1 MDKDKYNLGVNISKN
16 FEKRNDE
23 DTQLLYKIIQEAAE
37 LVQQGTDKQ
46 KDVAMGFVVS
56 VYEPYIKKLSSK
68 IYQKIKKYVEYDDV
82 LQETY
87 TIFIQLIYR
96 YKKEMA
102 SFSYYIT
109 FVLPQHMYVWSTKVK
124 KSYQAP
130 IDTSILEEKMTN
142 PFLKDEEEVFDYLVS
157 RILEN
162 DYVAFIEHR
171 AKKKSRS
178 PTVERVCY
186 DYFLGSKSCST
197 IANDLGIS
205 YHAVYEIIGKI
216 KKELKNFLNESIF
229 TDIELTS
236 TGLFKL

>member
-1 MDKDKYNLGVNISKN
+1 MDQQKYNLGVEISKN
-16 FEKRNDE
+16 FEHRNEE
-23 DTQLLYKIIQEAAE
+23 DTQLLYQIIQEAAE
-37 LVQQGTDKQ
+37 LIQTGTDKQ

-68 IYQKIKKYVEYDDV
+68 IYQKVKKYIEYDDV

-96 YKKEMA
+96 YKKEIA
-102 SFSYYIT
+102 SFSYYVT

-130 IDTSILEEKMTN
+130 IDTSLLEEKITN
-142 PFLKDEEEVFDYLVS
+142 PFLKDEDAVFNYLVS

-162 DYVAFIEHR
+162 DYVTFIEDR

-178 PTVERVCY
+178 STVQHVCY

-197 IANDLGIS
+197 IASELNIS

-216 KKELKNFLNESIF
+216 KKELKVFLHESVY

-236 TGLFKL
+236 TGVFKL